1 MVDLFNNEIHI
12 GDKVV
17 FPKSNTRKKIMD
29 YGIVESLSESGNG
42 CFCKS
47 LIYKCDSKKILRYS
61 NQIVKLS

>member
-17 FPKSNTRKKIMD
+17 FPKSNTHRKIMD
-29 YGIVESLSESGNG
+29 YGIVESLSESGKG

-47 LIYKCDSKKILRYS
+47 LIYKRGTEKILRHS

>member
-17 FPKSNTRKKIMD
+17 FPKSNTRRKIMD
-29 YGIVESLSESGNG
+29 YGIVESLSASG

-47 LIYKCDSKKILRYS
+47 LIYKHGSEKILRHS